1 MATGAKRQ
9 TQLKLKQVLAFAVN
23 CGEYR
28 VHADGAGEDTPR
40 YDKIAVNSAVEENSF
55 ARCGAS
61 AQQRQKSLISVNDVS
76 EMHMSSEKTACAAL
90 SAAQWCHVTA
100 RR

>member
-28 VHADGAGEDTPR
+28 VHADGAEKDTPR
-40 YDKIAVNSAVEENSF
+40 YDKIAE
-55 ARCGAS
+55 
-61 AQQRQKSLISVNDVS
+61 
-76 EMHMSSEKTACAAL
+76 
-90 SAAQWCHVTA
+90 
-100 RR
+100 